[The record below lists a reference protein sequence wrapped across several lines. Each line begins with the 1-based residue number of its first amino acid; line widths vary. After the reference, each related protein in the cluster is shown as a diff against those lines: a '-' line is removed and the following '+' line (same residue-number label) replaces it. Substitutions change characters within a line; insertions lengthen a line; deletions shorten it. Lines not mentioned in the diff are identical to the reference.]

1 MCQSPVMRLECSY
14 LYWSRPFLAF
24 FRGIIKKMG
33 KKSQV
38 TTNDTDIFRSGH
50 EIDNSCFQETQEPET
65 TQIFFLYFSFPT
77 LFQASFQATVAPHFW
92 RT

>member
-14 LYWSRPFLAF
+14 LYPALFLTF

-33 KKSQV
+33 KKSHV

-50 EIDNSCFQETQEPET
+50 EIDNSCFQETQAPET
-65 TQIFFLYFSFPT
+65 TQISFLYFSFPT
-77 LFQASFQATVAPHFW
+77 FFQASFQATVAPHFW

>member
-1 MCQSPVMRLECSY
+1 MRLECSY
-14 LYWSRPFLAF
+14 LYPALFLTF

-33 KKSQV
+33 KKSHV

-50 EIDNSCFQETQEPET
+50 EIDNSCFQETQAPET
-65 TQIFFLYFSFPT
+65 TQISFLYFSFPT
-77 LFQASFQATVAPHFW
+77 FFQASFQATVAPRFW

>member
-14 LYWSRPFLAF
+14 LYPALFLTF

-33 KKSQV
+33 KKSHV

-50 EIDNSCFQETQEPET
+50 EIDNSCFQETQAPET
-65 TQIFFLYFSFPT
+65 TQISFLYFSFPT
-77 LFQASFQATVAPHFW
+77 FFQASFQATVAPRFW

>member
-14 LYWSRPFLAF
+14 LYPALFLAF
-24 FRGIIKKMG
+24 FGGIIKKMG

-50 EIDNSCFQETQEPET
+50 EIYNSCFQETQAPET
-65 TQIFFLYFSFPT
+65 TQMFFLYFSFPT
-77 LFQASFQATVAPHFW
+77 FFQASFQATVAPRFW

>member
-14 LYWSRPFLAF
+14 LYPALFLTF

-33 KKSQV
+33 KKSHV

-50 EIDNSCFQETQEPET
+50 EIDNSCFQETQAPET
-65 TQIFFLYFSFPT
+65 TQISFLYFSFPT
-77 LFQASFQATVAPHFW
+77 FFQASFQATVAPRF
-92 RT
+92 

>member
-14 LYWSRPFLAF
+14 LYPTLFLTF

-33 KKSQV
+33 KKSHV

-50 EIDNSCFQETQEPET
+50 EIDNSCFQETQAPET
-65 TQIFFLYFSFPT
+65 TQISFLYFSFPT
-77 LFQASFQATVAPHFW
+77 FFQASFQATVAPRFW

>member
-14 LYWSRPFLAF
+14 LYPALFLAF

-38 TTNDTDIFRSGH
+38 TTNDTDIFSSGH
-50 EIDNSCFQETQEPET
+50 EIDNSCFQETQAPET
-65 TQIFFLYFSFPT
+65 TQTFFLYFSFPT